1 MAAVVA
7 GGAFLGFVLSLELW
21 LNNRAG
27 MKSGRAVDFID
38 LTIPPFGR
46 AMMWALMVP
55 LISLLRTRGPL
66 GAGRVGGGVGSAFAM
81 SFVVMATYSL
91 GRMLAYGLFFG
102 ERFKEFRPA
111 ALSSFYG
118 RNIIDL
124 AYDWAVLAFGYSL
137 EIDHR
142 WKNEEPRSAQLEARL
157 IETGRRARREQLR
170 PHFLFSTM
178 NTIAVLVRE
187 GTNDAGVTLIARLSS
202 LLRMSLDNT
211 RVHEVTR
218 RQAMDFIELSIDIP
232 RVRFPDRLQVE
243 LAIKPGAMK
252 ARIPNLILKTLVES
266 ATAPRGRRRAS
277 GFRIPANGP
286 RKVTARTAIFRCA
299 ARGAT
304 ASPCKSFLPAEHE
317 NHRRLPVV
325 PGFAA
330 PYPRH
335 QGRR

>member
-7 GGAFLGFVLSLELW
+7 GGAFLGFVLTLELW

-38 LTIPPFGR
+38 LIIPPFGR

-55 LISLLRTRGPL
+55 LISLQRTRGPL
-66 GAGRVGGGVGSAFAM
+66 GPGGGRGVGFPFAM

-142 WKNEEPRSAQLEARL
+142 WKNEELRSA
-157 IETGRRARREQLR
+157 
-170 PHFLFSTM
+170 
-178 NTIAVLVRE
+178 
-187 GTNDAGVTLIARLSS
+187 
-202 LLRMSLDNT
+202 
-211 RVHEVTR
+211 
-218 RQAMDFIELSIDIP
+218 
-232 RVRFPDRLQVE
+232 
-243 LAIKPGAMK
+243 
-252 ARIPNLILKTLVES
+252 
-266 ATAPRGRRRAS
+266 
-277 GFRIPANGP
+277 
-286 RKVTARTAIFRCA
+286 
-299 ARGAT
+299 
-304 ASPCKSFLPAEHE
+304 
-317 NHRRLPVV
+317 
-325 PGFAA
+325 
-330 PYPRH
+330 
-335 QGRR
+335 

>member
-1 MAAVVA
+1 MPGVAGFVAVNRRSSQNQAGSVQSGFIHLNPTDHTRVNAAVSPIQNRSTKMAAVVS

-66 GAGRVGGGVGSAFAM
+66 GAGRVGGGVGYAFAM

-111 ALSSFYG
+111 ALSSFCG

-142 WKNEEPRSAQLEARL
+142 WKNE
-157 IETGRRARREQLR
+157 
-170 PHFLFSTM
+170 
-178 NTIAVLVRE
+178 
-187 GTNDAGVTLIARLSS
+187 
-202 LLRMSLDNT
+202 
-211 RVHEVTR
+211 
-218 RQAMDFIELSIDIP
+218 
-232 RVRFPDRLQVE
+232 
-243 LAIKPGAMK
+243 
-252 ARIPNLILKTLVES
+252 
-266 ATAPRGRRRAS
+266 
-277 GFRIPANGP
+277 
-286 RKVTARTAIFRCA
+286 
-299 ARGAT
+299 
-304 ASPCKSFLPAEHE
+304 
-317 NHRRLPVV
+317 
-325 PGFAA
+325 
-330 PYPRH
+330 
-335 QGRR
+335 

>member
-7 GGAFLGFVLSLELW
+7 GGAFLGFVLTLELW

-27 MKSGRAVDFID
+27 VKSGRAVDFID

-46 AMMWALMVP
+46 AMTWALMVP

-142 WKNEEPRSAQLEARL
+142 WKNEELRSA
-157 IETGRRARREQLR
+157 
-170 PHFLFSTM
+170 
-178 NTIAVLVRE
+178 
-187 GTNDAGVTLIARLSS
+187 
-202 LLRMSLDNT
+202 
-211 RVHEVTR
+211 
-218 RQAMDFIELSIDIP
+218 
-232 RVRFPDRLQVE
+232 
-243 LAIKPGAMK
+243 
-252 ARIPNLILKTLVES
+252 
-266 ATAPRGRRRAS
+266 
-277 GFRIPANGP
+277 
-286 RKVTARTAIFRCA
+286 
-299 ARGAT
+299 
-304 ASPCKSFLPAEHE
+304 
-317 NHRRLPVV
+317 
-325 PGFAA
+325 
-330 PYPRH
+330 
-335 QGRR
+335 

>member
-1 MAAVVA
+1 
-7 GGAFLGFVLSLELW
+7 
-21 LNNRAG
+21 
-27 MKSGRAVDFID
+27 
-38 LTIPPFGR
+38 
-46 AMMWALMVP
+46 
-55 LISLLRTRGPL
+55 
-66 GAGRVGGGVGSAFAM
+66 
-81 SFVVMATYSL
+81 
-91 GRMLAYGLFFG
+91 
-102 ERFKEFRPA
+102 
-111 ALSSFYG
+111 
-118 RNIIDL
+118 
-124 AYDWAVLAFGYSL
+124 
-137 EIDHR
+137 
-142 WKNEEPRSAQLEARL
+142 
-157 IETGRRARREQLR
+157 
-170 PHFLFSTM
+170 M

-252 ARIPNLILKTLVES
+252 ARIPNLILQTLVES

-277 GFRIPANGP
+277 GFRIPGNGS
-286 RKVTARTAIFRCA
+286 RKVTAPTAIFRCA

-335 QGRR
+335 HGRR